1 MHKDMKLKDVS
12 VSGDKLTITK
22 DAIELRIEAG
32 IATQIEYKQ
41 NSDLSGWLMT
51 AGYIEALKDML
62 ACFEG

>member
-41 NSDLSGWLMT
+41 NSNLSGWLIT